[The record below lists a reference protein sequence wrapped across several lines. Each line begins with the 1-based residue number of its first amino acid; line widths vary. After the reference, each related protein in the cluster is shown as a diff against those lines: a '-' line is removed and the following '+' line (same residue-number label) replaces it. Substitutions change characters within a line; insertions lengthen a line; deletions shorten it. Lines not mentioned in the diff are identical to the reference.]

1 MDSVSPSSEAHL
13 SANTNGSDRLYRVPK
28 ISRKVHACTE
38 CQARKIKCDVNP
50 PERSICTRCSKKQM
64 RCVVN
69 KSLQSLLGEGTEW
82 KTTME
87 ESTQTLSLAV
97 SNILSVLKLPP
108 LESFASQQQYN
119 QPQVQQSVTRSVET
133 TDMSRPFRTSSMA
146 MTRESSQEPAQS
158 RENDTLVTDPMGA
171 LYEVTKL
178 RNLRSNNLH
187 RHGNVHA
194 TKSTILEDDFI
205 SKGKVSEADAKELFS
220 TFSTSLNHYLWGGI
234 ALVHEDL
241 VSVRRSSSLLLAAIF
256 TVTALHV
263 PGKEQVFDICYAE
276 FTALVCDSMF
286 DRYHSLDAIRA
297 LCIGAF
303 WLSDVSWK
311 LAGHAV
317 RIATELNLHQ
327 SYSRAMRGSREHF
340 EGARLWYFIYV
351 CDHHF
356 SIAYGRP
363 PVIHEDATI
372 TNHEKFLNLPGI
384 SQADFRLHSQ
394 VSVFI
399 ILTRVYNTFGP
410 EIEQVVAEE
419 DLIRLRQFNHALDS
433 WRLHWEPQLTPN
445 HFIATYPAK
454 GVVLH
459 HHFARLQVSSLSLRG
474 IQQGGMHNL
483 TIDRRDLANTAIA
496 SATSIL
502 QTVLDE
508 PGIRNSVVG
517 VPIYLHTMI
526 AYSAVFLL
534 KVQQKWKAYN
544 LSTDATLIRDLVMRI
559 IRLLLD
565 ARAGERHLSSHIAT
579 GLSKMLDHFT
589 SWEAGE
595 TSRILP
601 VDAGQISQDNPSN
614 PGAQVWE
621 PNYAISDTGILR
633 MFDTSV
639 PFYDEHYFPLGFFD
653 VMSAGQ
659 PDTDYRHRE

>member
-1 MDSVSPSSEAHL
+1 
-13 SANTNGSDRLYRVPK
+13 
-28 ISRKVHACTE
+28 
-38 CQARKIKCDVNP
+38 
-50 PERSICTRCSKKQM
+50 
-64 RCVVN
+64 
-69 KSLQSLLGEGTEW
+69 
-82 KTTME
+82 ME
-87 ESTQTLSLAV
+87 KNTQTLSLAV
-97 SNILSVLKLPP
+97 SKILSVLELPS
-108 LESFASQQQYN
+108 LESFAAQLQNNQLQHS
-119 QPQVQQSVTRSVET
+119 QPQVQHAVTRSIEAP
-133 TDMSRPFRTSSMA
+133 DRSRPFRTSGMA
-146 MTRESSQEPAQS
+146 MTRENSQEPTQNRA
-158 RENDTLVTDPMGA
+158 DTLVTDPMGA

-187 RHGNVHA
+187 GHA
-194 TKSTILEDDFI
+194 YAARSTVLEDDFI
-205 SKGKVSEADAKELFS
+205 SKGKVSEADAEELFR

-286 DRYHSLDAIRA
+286 DRYHTLDGIRA

-384 SQADFRLHSQ
+384 SQADYRLHSQ

-410 EIEQVVAEE
+410 DIEQVVAEE
-419 DLIRLRQFNHALDS
+419 DLILLRQFNHALDS
-433 WRLHWEPQLTPN
+433 WRLHWGSKLTPN
-445 HFIATYPAK
+445 PFIATYPAK

-459 HHFARLQVSSLSLRG
+459 YHFARLQVSSLSLRG
-474 IQQGGMHNL
+474 IQKDGMHGL
-483 TIDRRDLANTAIA
+483 TIDRRDLANIAIA
-496 SATSIL
+496 SASSIL

-544 LSTDATLIRDLVMRI
+544 LSADSTLIRDLVMRI

-565 ARAGERHLSSHIAT
+565 ARSGERHLSSHIAT
-579 GLSKMLDHFT
+579 GLSKMLDRFT

-595 TSRILP
+595 KSRNLL
-601 VDAGQISQDNPSN
+601 VDSGRMNQDDQTNPA
-614 PGAQVWE
+614 AQMWD
-621 PNYAISDTGILR
+621 PSYAISDTGILR
-633 MFDTSV
+633 MFDSSV

-659 PDTDYRHRE
+659 PDTEYRHRE

>member
-1 MDSVSPSSEAHL
+1 MEDYHGREHPEFVSRSVEDL
-13 SANTNGSDRLYRVPK
+13 KRV
-28 ISRKVHACTE
+28 RA
-38 CQARKIKCDVNP
+38 
-50 PERSICTRCSKKQM
+50 
-64 RCVVN
+64 
-69 KSLQSLLGEGTEW
+69 
-82 KTTME
+82 
-87 ESTQTLSLAV
+87 
-97 SNILSVLKLPP
+97 PP
-108 LESFASQQQYN
+108 LESFAAQKQHN
-119 QPQVQQSVTRSVET
+119 QTQAQPTVAHSIEAPDR
-133 TDMSRPFRTSSMA
+133 SRPFRTSGMA
-146 MTRESSQEPAQS
+146 MTRENSQEPTQS
-158 RENDTLVTDPMGA
+158 RANDTLVTDPMRA
-171 LYEVTKL
+171 LYEITKL
-178 RNLRSNNLH
+178 RNLRSNNI
-187 RHGNVHA
+187 HGHVNIHA
-194 TKSTILEDDFI
+194 ARPTILEDDFI
-205 SKGKVSEADAKELFS
+205 SKGKVSEADAEELFR

-234 ALVHEDL
+234 ALVHDNL
-241 VSVRRSSSLLLAAIF
+241 ISVRRSSSLLLAAIF

-286 DRYHSLDAIRA
+286 DRYHSLDGIRA

-340 EGARLWYFIYV
+340 DGARLWYFLYV

-363 PVIHEDATI
+363 PIIHEDATI

-410 EIEQVVAEE
+410 DIEQVVAEE
-419 DLIRLRQFNHALDS
+419 DLILLRQFNHALDS
-433 WRLHWEPQLTPN
+433 WRLHWESQLTPN
-445 HFIATYPAK
+445 IFIATYPAK
-454 GVVLH
+454 GVGLH
-459 HHFARLQVSSLSLRG
+459 YHFARLQVSSLSLRG
-474 IQQGGMHNL
+474 IQQGGMHGL
-483 TIDRRDLANTAIA
+483 TIDRRDLANTAI
-496 SATSIL
+496 SCATAIL

-508 PGIRNSVVG
+508 PSIRNSVVG

-544 LSTDATLIRDLVMRI
+544 LSADATLIRDLVMRVI
-559 IRLLLD
+559 QLLLD

-579 GLSKMLDHFT
+579 GLSKMLDRFT

-595 TSRILP
+595 KSRNPL
-601 VDAGQISQDNPSN
+601 VDSGRISQDGPTNP
-614 PGAQVWE
+614 PGHIWE

-633 MFDTSV
+633 MFDSSV

-659 PDTDYRHRE
+659 PDTEYRHRE